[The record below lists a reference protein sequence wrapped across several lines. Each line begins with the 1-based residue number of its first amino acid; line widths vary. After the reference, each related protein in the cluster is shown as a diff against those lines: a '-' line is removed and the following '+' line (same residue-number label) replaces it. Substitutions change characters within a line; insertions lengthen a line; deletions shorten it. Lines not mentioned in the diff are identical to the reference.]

1 MVSATVATCL
11 NKRQTL
17 PGLLGLTAIVLA
29 GFEVELELS
38 KYYEFP
44 QKIYLDKITRSS
56 KSGDQLEL
64 IKM

>member
-1 MVSATVATCL
+1 MFREADPTGSA
-11 NKRQTL
+11 
-17 PGLLGLTAIVLA
+17 GLTALDETE
-29 GFEVELELS
+29 FKVELELS

>member
-1 MVSATVATCL
+1 MCRETDPTGSA
-11 NKRQTL
+11 
-17 PGLLGLTAIVLA
+17 GYTALDETE
-29 GFEVELELS
+29 FKVELELS
-38 KYYEFP
+38 KYIEFP

>member
-1 MVSATVATCL
+1 MLPVCL
-11 NKRQTL
+11 ERQTP
-17 PGLLGLTAIVLA
+17 PGLQGLTALDETE
-29 GFEVELELS
+29 FKVELELS